1 MGKQSKWKDVEFAP
15 GDFASNY
22 SPDFI
27 LDVCEVVM
35 NSAKEAISKGDKE
48 ILLSAIRALYFPD
61 TLYNYIF
68 PFNMADDLAN
78 VAELLWYRNAPNPT
92 LIKKYAALRNLSEDA
107 AKEELNERCAD
118 DLYVQIIHAWRLLD
132 GDFPEKFG
140 HVLFLICSPPQTT
153 LHHKALYITNI
164 RNSILTCSRAKSILN
179 PLILNDLSGIS
190 KKLFRNCR
198 KEKENNNSRLQS

>member
-1 MGKQSKWKDVEFAP
+1 MGKRSKWKDVEFAS

-22 SPDFI
+22 DPNFI

-35 NSAKEAISKGDKE
+35 NSAKEAMSKGDKE

-92 LIKKYAALRNLSEDA
+92 LLKKYAASRNLSEDA
-107 AKEELNERCAD
+107 AKEELIERCAD
-118 DLYVQIIHAWRLLD
+118 DLYVQIIYAWRLLD
-132 GDFPEKFG
+132 GDFPEKFYLEARRG
-140 HVLFLICSPPQTT
+140 FINEVVAQTLFETDGSD
-153 LHHKALYITNI
+153 ALPVT
-164 RNSILTCSRAKSILN
+164 
-179 PLILNDLSGIS
+179 
-190 KKLFRNCR
+190 KKQLYRIAVSDEEQLRKLRMSVGQGGSETAGYDFR
-198 KEKENNNSRLQS
+198 